1 MLSFSRYKDEVEN
14 PIDMPS
20 FRELERWMGTGQVAK
35 RLGYSR
41 QGTINLAEEGK
52 IRAVKTGAGWI
63 YDPDSVE
70 MFKDRLKASTDG

>member
-1 MLSFSRYKDEVEN
+1 MLDFSRYRDN
-14 PIDMPS
+14 AGRSLNMPS
-20 FRELERWMGTGQVAK
+20 LRELKQWMGTGQVAK
-35 RLGYSR
+35 HLDYSR

-70 MFKDRLKASTDG
+70 MFKAKLKASKGG